1 MTDKL
6 ICQVLPVKAN
16 EIDQARNVVS
26 DMTKPIVANEHSL

>member
-16 EIDQARNVVS
+16 EIEQARNVVRRY
-26 DMTKPIVANEHSL
+26 DQTYCDERA